1 MKRAKLRYSIAQNKK
16 GLHDMLYCILT
27 SDDNWIYF
35 KTIELKKAKDILN
48 ELENKETQWN

>member
-35 KTIELKKAKDILN
+35 KTIDLKKAKDILN

>member
-1 MKRAKLRYSIAQNKK
+1 
-16 GLHDMLYCILT
+16 MLYCILT

-48 ELENKETQWN
+48 ELENKETQ